1 MRKSRSLKDKKIIV
15 IYLELLNHIENC
27 YVEITCIITSAGNA
41 KVVWQ
46 FQINEQ
52 SLNHV
57 THL

>member
-15 IYLELLNHIENC
+15 IYLELLNHIEKC

-52 SLNHV
+52 S
-57 THL
+57 